1 MNLNG
6 LVNTFKV
13 VAKLA
18 LLFLGSFRSSQHL
31 QFPNQSGMC
40 GDLSWPSMML
50 TLLGLHCEISG

>member
-40 GDLSWPSMML
+40 GDLILAFYDAHITRASL
-50 TLLGLHCEISG
+50 